1 MHFAY
6 LRPKTK
12 TFIELLFIT
21 IILNLQGGSAK
32 DDKDKNRE
40 NDKQA
45 ITELF
50 LGCKGTPG
58 LATGLQYF
66 MKKVVSKT
74 DVAGTKV
81 DRETV
86 KWGCKVA
93 QSALRALTSN
103 TVAEG

>member
-1 MHFAY
+1 MNLAY

-12 TFIELLFIT
+12 NFVELLFIT
-21 IILNLQGGSAK
+21 IILNSQGGSA
-32 DDKDKNRE
+32 E
-40 NDKQA
+40 NDKYKDREKDEQA
-45 ITELF
+45 IIELF
-50 LGCKGTPG
+50 LGCKDTPG

-103 TVAEG
+103 TITEG

>member
-1 MHFAY
+1 MAY

-12 TFIELLFIT
+12 NFVELLFIT
-21 IILNLQGGSAK
+21 IILNSQGGSAEN
-32 DDKDKNRE
+32 DKDKDRE
-40 NDKQA
+40 KDEQA
-45 ITELF
+45 IIELF
-50 LGCKGTPG
+50 LGCKDTPG

-103 TVAEG
+103 TITEG